1 MKKYLFLALLPTIVS
16 ASELKDCEKKIAE
29 LLRQVKTTSLSVA
42 PEKRVDQYHLGKD
55 QLCGVELLDHMLTIT
70 MFKEPKTPESLSVDA
85 AKFETIILNESDPT
99 FTGGRV
105 KALVSCEIND
115 DSVSYTTKVPV
126 LTDGVKS
133 PWAIEE
139 LSITK
144 DNGELHVSLRASLI
158 PIQKVFRSVTA
169 CTLTPGP
176 QE

>member
-1 MKKYLFLALLPTIVS
+1 MKKYLILALLPTIVS

-29 LLRQVKTTSLSVA
+29 LIRQVKPVSLSVA

-55 QLCGVELLDHMLTIT
+55 QLCGVELLDHMLTVT
-70 MFKEPKTPESLSVDA
+70 MFKEPKTPENVSVNA
-85 AKFETIILNESDPT
+85 AKFETIILNENDPT

-105 KALVSCEIND
+105 KALVSCEISD
-115 DSVSYTTKVPV
+115 DTVSYTTKVPV

-139 LSITK
+139 LKIKKES
-144 DNGELHVSLRASLI
+144 GEIHISLRASLI
-158 PIQKVFRSVTA
+158 PIQKVFRSITE
-169 CTLTPGP
+169 CTLIPDA